1 MDQPYPLT
9 RDLVLVGGGH
19 THALFLRMWAMRPLP
34 GVRVTVINPKPAAAY
49 SGMLPG
55 FVAGHYARD
64 ELDIDLVRLARAA
77 NARLVLGAATSIDRE
92 NKLVHVN
99 GRVPLAYDVASID
112 VGITS
117 KMNELPGFAAHG
129 TPAKPLEA
137 FADRWAVVCE
147 QPKDRKIAVIGG
159 GIAGVELALAMQHR
173 LRDSSPQVTI
183 FDRSD
188 ALSAQTSKGSR
199 ITRKALAAANIT
211 LIENADI
218 AKVASD
224 RIILS
229 DGTEHC
235 ADFVVG
241 AAGAT
246 PHPWLSD
253 IGVDHQEGFLSISRT
268 LQTSDPD
275 IFAVGDCNY
284 MPFAPRPKAGV
295 YAVRQAPVLHD
306 NVRAAL
312 TGGAMRAFHPQKDYL
327 KLVSLG
333 DKIALAEKFGTAFVG
348 PSLWSM
354 KDSIDTKF
362 MRQFDQV
369 ADMPSPPIATTV
381 ALGVREMLSQEP
393 LCGGCGA
400 KVGRAVLNEVIQ
412 TGAGA
417 KLPEVTSIK
426 GDDAA
431 MIEVGG
437 VGTVM
442 TTDHLRAFAN
452 DPHLMTRIAVNHAL
466 GDVWAMGGKPKY
478 VTMSLTLPRSNREIY
493 QRTLHE
499 VNHAASVGLAQA
511 GAALVGGHTSIGSEF
526 SIGFTVTGVLDG
538 DPVTLAGAKPGDC
551 LVLTKPIGSGVILA
565 AEMRQLARGVDVAS
579 CYRQMLQGQGV
590 AAKILAPDAHAM
602 TDVTGFGLAGHLA
615 NINDAS
621 GTGTVLFGDAMPLM
635 TGAKALFAM
644 GVRSSLWLDNRQ
656 GSGEVFGEDHVNFA
670 LLFDPQTAGGLLAS
684 VDGQKADDL
693 VKKLWVSGYPAAV
706 IGQVTDETGVLRL
719 T

>member
-1 MDQPYPLT
+1 
-9 RDLVLVGGGH
+9 
-19 THALFLRMWAMRPLP
+19 
-34 GVRVTVINPKPAAAY
+34 
-49 SGMLPG
+49 
-55 FVAGHYARD
+55 
-64 ELDIDLVRLARAA
+64 
-77 NARLVLGAATSIDRE
+77 
-92 NKLVHVN
+92 
-99 GRVPLAYDVASID
+99 
-112 VGITS
+112 
-117 KMNELPGFAAHG
+117 
-129 TPAKPLEA
+129 
-137 FADRWAVVCE
+137 
-147 QPKDRKIAVIGG
+147 
-159 GIAGVELALAMQHR
+159 
-173 LRDSSPQVTI
+173 
-183 FDRSD
+183 
-188 ALSAQTSKGSR
+188 
-199 ITRKALAAANIT
+199 
-211 LIENADI
+211 
-218 AKVASD
+218 
-224 RIILS
+224 
-229 DGTEHC
+229 
-235 ADFVVG
+235 
-241 AAGAT
+241 
-246 PHPWLSD
+246 
-253 IGVDHQEGFLSISRT
+253 
-268 LQTSDPD
+268 
-275 IFAVGDCNY
+275 

-362 MRQFDQV
+362 MRQFNQV
-369 ADMPSPPIATTV
+369 ADMPSPHIATTV

-437 VGTVM
+437 VRTVM

-635 TGAKALFAM
+635 TGAKALSAM
-644 GVRSSLWLDNRQ
+644 GVRSSLWPDNRQ
-656 GSGEVFGEDHVNFA
+656 GSGEVFGEDHVNFD